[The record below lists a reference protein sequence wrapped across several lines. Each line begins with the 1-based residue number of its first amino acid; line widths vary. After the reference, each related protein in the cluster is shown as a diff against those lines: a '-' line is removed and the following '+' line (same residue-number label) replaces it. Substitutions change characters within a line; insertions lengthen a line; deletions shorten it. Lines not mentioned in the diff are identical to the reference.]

1 MLKQRFQ
8 KLGGGKRPEEEEMGV
23 EGMKAEFVQA
33 DHEEEWKDGVVVMPP
48 VAARGHRS
56 TSGGSREST
65 RSRRS
70 QSARSLARASLER
83 ASSLRMGLERRSP
96 RYQDPSPHGSAY
108 ASFSSIGRSASPMLD
123 PDVWATGYAPETA
136 QVI

>member
-1 MLKQRFQ
+1 LKQRFQ

-56 TSGGSREST
+56 TSGGPPPLST
-65 RSRRS
+65 AKSTPKPRVPRALCTAKALHLAA
-70 QSARSLARASLER
+70 SA
-83 ASSLRMGLERRSP
+83 
-96 RYQDPSPHGSAY
+96 
-108 ASFSSIGRSASPMLD
+108 
-123 PDVWATGYAPETA
+123 
-136 QVI
+136 